1 MEKYLKQ
8 LIRLLSRKM
17 DCAYELSVVTNST
30 NNFI

>member
-8 LIRLLSRKM
+8 LIWLSSREM
-17 DCAYELSVVTNST
+17 DCAYELSVITNST